1 MPITYSPL
9 LNGESDVAGTYEN
22 LRYELLLSIEESG
35 VPKNSTYSDHVGIPT
50 IGVGF
55 NMRNSSNLI
64 EVVREVLGDIT
75 WEPSDSP
82 ENTALMNDLASI
94 FSRNWLGHVRSEEH
108 TSELQSL
115 MRISY
120 AVLCLKKKKNKLY
133 TLT

>member
-1 MPITYSPL
+1 MSSTYSPR
-9 LNGESDVAGTYEN
+9 LNGESDGAGTDEN
-22 LRYELLLSIEESG
+22 LRYELLRAIEESG

-50 IGVGF
+50 IGDGF

-94 FSRNWLGHVRSEEH
+94 LVR
-108 TSELQSL
+108 TS
-115 MRISY
+115 
-120 AVLCLKKKKNKLY
+120 VV
-133 TLT
+133 

>member
-1 MPITYSPL
+1 MLIIFCFKQKTAYELRISDWS
-9 LNGESDVAGTYEN
+9 SDVCSSD
-22 LRYELLLSIEESG
+22 LEESG

-94 FSRNWLGHVRSEEH
+94 LVR
-108 TSELQSL
+108 TS
-115 MRISY
+115 
-120 AVLCLKKKKNKLY
+120 VV
-133 TLT
+133 